1 MTDFKDSAKAA
12 FEDATRRA
20 IRKASKRPSNGK
32 RGFFISPYEA
42 ETLMK
47 IVNLQLYHLGK
58 PIHPGYHAIARAI
71 QRSEG
76 MVTKHMRRFEALG
89 FIYDVQNRAGG
100 WLDDCEE
107 GKKATR
113 KAIEFR
119 VDIECLREMI
129 DPTPKFLDRELV
141 LLAKCSK
148 KRAAS
153 PMENGFTVDTQNEYT
168 MDTKNEYTMHTE
180 NGFTSYA
187 PCNTSLLPVS
197 LLSCPTSCEASE
209 EPSKEESSFAD
220 VTSLDQADSTTTEA
234 EHALHDGSDL
244 DAWRASTADD
254 AMPKEVIPL
263 AEGSSARRPRGR
275 LVYLDAWRGTGEL
288 GSHRFAG
295 MTA

>member
-58 PIHPGYHAIARAI
+58 PIHPGYHAIAKAI

-76 MVTKHMRRFEALG
+76 MVTKHMRRFESLG
-89 FIYDVQNRAGG
+89 FVYDVQHRAGG
-100 WLDDCEE
+100 WLDDHEE
-107 GKKATR
+107 GKRATR

-148 KRAAS
+148 KRAVS

-168 MDTKNEYTMHTE
+168 MDTK

-209 EPSKEESSFAD
+209 EASKDESSLAD
-220 VTSLDQADSTTTEA
+220 VAELDQPVSDAEQEDS
-234 EHALHDGSDL
+234 HHDDGCDP
-244 DAWRASTADD
+244 DAWRASAMDG
-254 AMPKEVIPL
+254 AMPADEVCPM
-263 AEGSSARRPRGR
+263 AEGSSVRRPRAR
-275 LVYLDAWRGTGEL
+275 LVYLDAWRGAGEL

-295 MTA
+295 AAA

>member
-89 FIYDVQNRAGG
+89 FIYDVQHRAGG

-129 DPTPKFLDRELV
+129 DPMPKFLDRELV

-148 KRAAS
+148 KRSVS
-153 PMENGFTVDTQNEYT
+153 PMENGFTVDT
-168 MDTKNEYTMHTE
+168 KNEYTMHTK
-180 NGFTSYA
+180 NGFTSCA
-187 PCNTSLLPVS
+187 PCNTSLLPAS
-197 LLSCPTSCEASE
+197 LLSRPTSCEASE
-209 EPSKEESSFAD
+209 EPSKEDSSFD
-220 VTSLDQADSTTTEA
+220 EVTSLDQPMSDEEVDHS
-234 EHALHDGSDL
+234 HLQDGCDP
-244 DAWRASTADD
+244 DAWREEL
-254 AMPKEVIPL
+254 MVEF
-263 AEGSSARRPRGR
+263 EGREFNHG
-275 LVYLDAWRGTGEL
+275 
-288 GSHRFAG
+288 
-295 MTA
+295 

>member
-20 IRKASKRPSNGK
+20 IRKAGKRPSNGK

-89 FIYDVQNRAGG
+89 FIYDVQHRAGG

-113 KAIEFR
+113 KAVEFR

-129 DPTPKFLDRELV
+129 DPMPKFLDRELV

-148 KRAAS
+148 KRAVS
-153 PMENGFTVDTQNEYT
+153 TMENGYTVDTQNEYT
-168 MDTKNEYTMHTE
+168 MHTK

-197 LLSCPTSCEASE
+197 LLSSPTSCEWSE
-209 EPSKEESSFAD
+209 EPSKDGICFD
-220 VTSLDQADSTTTEA
+220 DGISLDQPMSGADGA
-234 EHALHDGSDL
+234 EHPLQDGSDP
-244 DAWRASTADD
+244 DAWRDELTVDC
-254 AMPKEVIPL
+254 
-263 AEGSSARRPRGR
+263 EGEEFNHG
-275 LVYLDAWRGTGEL
+275 
-288 GSHRFAG
+288 
-295 MTA
+295 

>member
-1 MTDFKDSAKAA
+1 MTEFKDSAKAA

-76 MVTKHMRRFEALG
+76 MVTKHMRKFEALG
-89 FIYDVQNRAGG
+89 FVYDVQHRAGG

-119 VDIECLREMI
+119 VDILALREMI
-129 DPTPKFLDRELV
+129 DPSPKMAEGELA
-141 LLAKCSK
+141 LIRQCSK
-148 KRAAS
+148 KHAVS
-153 PMENGFTVDTQNEYT
+153 PMGNGFTVDTENEYT
-168 MDTKNEYTMHTE
+168 TDTI

-209 EPSKEESSFAD
+209 EAAKDESSFD
-220 VTSLDQADSTTTEA
+220 EVTSLDQPMSDAEQEDSN
-234 EHALHDGSDL
+234 HGDGCDP
-244 DAWRASTADD
+244 DAWRASVMDD
-254 AMPKEVIPL
+254 AMPADEVIQL
-263 AEGSSARRPRGR
+263 AEGSSDCRPRGR
-275 LVYLDAWRGTGEL
+275 LVYLDAWRGAGEL

-295 MTA
+295 AAA

>member
-1 MTDFKDSAKAA
+1 VKDFKDSAKAE
-12 FEDATRRA
+12 FEAATRRA
-20 IRKASKRPSNGK
+20 IRKASKRPSSGK

-71 QRSEG
+71 NRSEG
-76 MVTKHMRRFEALG
+76 MVTKHMRRFESLG
-89 FIYDVQNRAGG
+89 FIYDVRHRAGG

-129 DPTPKFLDRELV
+129 DPMPKFLDRELV

-148 KRAAS
+148 KRSVS

-168 MDTKNEYTMHTE
+168 MHTK

-197 LLSCPTSCEASE
+197 LLSSQDDGEVSE
-209 EPSKEESSFAD
+209 HTAKDEYSSLDVTELDQPVSGAD
-220 VTSLDQADSTTTEA
+220 VDDS
-234 EHALHDGSDL
+234 HLQDGCDP
-244 DAWRASTADD
+244 DAWRALTMDD

-263 AEGSSARRPRGR
+263 AGGSSVRRPRGR
-275 LVYLDAWRGTGEL
+275 LVYLDAWRGAGEL

-295 MTA
+295 QAA

>member
-47 IVNLQLYHLGK
+47 IVNLQMHHLGK
-58 PIHPGYHAIARAI
+58 PIHPGYHAIAKAI
-71 QRSEG
+71 NRSEG
-76 MVTKHMRRFEALG
+76 MVTKHMRRFEQLG
-89 FIYDVQNRAGG
+89 FVYDVQHRAGG
-100 WLDDCEE
+100 WLDCPEV
-107 GKKATR
+107 GKRATR

-119 VDIECLREMI
+119 VDIECLRETI
-129 DPTPKFLDRELV
+129 DPMPKFAEGELV
-141 LLAKCSK
+141 LLARCSK
-148 KRAAS
+148 KRAVS

-168 MDTKNEYTMHTE
+168 MHTK

-187 PCNTSLLPVS
+187 PCNTSLRPVS

-209 EPSKEESSFAD
+209 EPSKEDSSLAD
-220 VTSLDQADSTTTEA
+220 VTSLDQPMSDAEQEDS
-234 EHALHDGSDL
+234 HHDGCDP

-254 AMPKEVIPL
+254 AIPEGVIPL
-263 AEGSSARRPRGR
+263 AEVPASVRRPRGK
-275 LVYLDAWRGTGEL
+275 LVYLDAWRGAGEL

-295 MTA
+295 QA

>member
-58 PIHPGYHAIARAI
+58 PIHPGYHAIAKAI

-76 MVTKHMRRFEALG
+76 MVTKHMRRFESLG
-89 FIYDVQNRAGG
+89 FVYDVQHRAGG
-100 WLDDCEE
+100 WLDDHEE
-107 GKKATR
+107 GKRAVR

-129 DPTPKFLDRELV
+129 DPMPKFLDRELV

-148 KRAAS
+148 KRSVS

-168 MDTKNEYTMHTE
+168 MHTE
-180 NGFTSYA
+180 NGFTSCA
-187 PCNTSLLPVS
+187 PCNTSLLPAS

-209 EPSKEESSFAD
+209 YTAKEECSLAD
-220 VTSLDQADSTTTEA
+220 VTELDQADSTTTEA

-254 AMPKEVIPL
+254 AMAKEVIPL
-263 AEGSSARRPRGR
+263 AEGLPRRPRGR

-295 MTA
+295 MAA